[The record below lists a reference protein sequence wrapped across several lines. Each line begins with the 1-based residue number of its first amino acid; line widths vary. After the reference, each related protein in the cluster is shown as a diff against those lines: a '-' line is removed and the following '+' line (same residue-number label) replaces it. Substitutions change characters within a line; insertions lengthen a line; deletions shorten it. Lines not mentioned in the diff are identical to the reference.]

1 MKKLILASGIL
12 LFSLQGC
19 YTVIMTP
26 EDKTP
31 VYDDYYGFYIS
42 EYYGSYGSYYEV
54 PWWIT
59 NPIVTINIS
68 TTKTRT
74 TNTHSIRNNDG
85 LRNESNSR
93 DGIITTPPPSRDN
106 SSSST
111 TNQKSG
117 SSSGNEVRSNTSSGN
132 SSGNSNSGSIRNE
145 NGNRNSGNSRR

>member
-1 MKKLILASGIL
+1 MKKLILVSVIL
-12 LFSLQGC
+12 FFNLQGC

-31 VYDDYYGFYIS
+31 VYNDYYGFYLS

-59 NPIVTINIS
+59 NPIVTINSS
-68 TTKTRT
+68 TTKNRT
-74 TNTHSIRNNDG
+74 TETHSIRNNDG
-85 LRNESNSR
+85 FKHESGSR

-106 SSSST
+106 SSST
-111 TNQKSG
+111 TTQKSG
-117 SSSGNEVRSNTSSGN
+117 SSSVNEVRSNTSSGN
-132 SSGNSNSGSIRNE
+132 SPGNSNSGSIRNE